1 METAFYIVIAV
12 AQVGILV
19 YYFWNNAR
27 KKKKVQ
33 EGKSALAREYPY
45 EGMRNIALNT
55 APGVL
60 LASIPENEI
69 LVYCVV
75 MDWDM
80 GSDTVTLVG
89 QVTGEANLYV
99 KSGGGVIGAGKYAN
113 ISTETQQLNA
123 LAQQELQK
131 ASPAAGTTLPG
142 ANEVQFFMLTNR
154 GKFVMKDVMKNI
166 ENKSSV
172 CLPLYEQASRVIAEM
187 RRTAM
192 N

>member
-1 METAFYIVIAV
+1 METAFYIIIAI

-113 ISTETQQLNA
+113 ISAETQQLNA

-131 ASPAAGTTLPG
+131 ASPAVATALPG

-166 ENKSSV
+166 ENKTSA